1 MAQQVSVVTPQ
12 RIATGLSYKDYIAQI
27 KVNQDRFEENL
38 KTAKVSTED
47 AQALSKLAQ
56 KANGPAYMVV
66 VGEDWCPD
74 VYRGLPML
82 HRIAEA
88 SGIEFRMFPRD
99 QNLDIMNEFL
109 KEGQFMSIPTAVF
122 YTRDHRYIAH
132 WIERPAL
139 ANKEMPEIRAAV
151 AQEMAGKDD
160 QAIRTAN
167 GERTRARYPA
177 WQQELVREIREM
189 LAEKVGK

>member
-12 RIATGLSYKDYIAQI
+12 RFATGFSYKDYIAQI
-27 KVNQDRFEENL
+27 KVNQDRFEDNL
-38 KTAKVSTED
+38 KTAKVSPDD
-47 AQALSKLAQ
+47 AQALRKLVQ
-56 KANGPAYMVV
+56 RPNGPAKMMV

-82 HRIAEA
+82 YRIAEA
-88 SGIEFRMFPRD
+88 AGMELRIFPRD
-99 QNLDIMNEFL
+99 QHLDIMNEFL
-109 KEGQFMSIPTAVF
+109 KDGQFMSIPTAVF
-122 YTRDHRYIAH
+122 YTKDHQYIWH

-151 AQEMAGKDD
+151 AREMAGADE

-167 GERTRARYPA
+167 GERTRARYPI
-177 WQQELVREIREM
+177 WQQEVVREI
-189 LAEKVGK
+189 LHTLTEKVGK